1 MNGFCQDQVLK
12 ALEAHLFPDFLECPP
27 LVFSVCSALTAYQ
40 RKVSPVLA
48 YPSSLSKAAI
58 LLGLCRSRI
67 SVEKTVQYNVIAQ
80 IKLENNNMKKT
91 NQCLV
96 ITLILRLRM
105 ITTALPQGV
114 YMRSSQPIIEAERV
128 TVERQCT
135 MLLKNERRMSPTSI
149 NLFDG

>member
-1 MNGFCQDQVLK
+1 M
-12 ALEAHLFPDFLECPP
+12 
-27 LVFSVCSALTAYQ
+27 
-40 RKVSPVLA
+40 
-48 YPSSLSKAAI
+48 
-58 LLGLCRSRI
+58 
-67 SVEKTVQYNVIAQ
+67 QYNVIAQ
-80 IKLENNNMKKT
+80 IKLENNNMQKT

>member
-1 MNGFCQDQVLK
+1 MNGFCLKQCQVLK
-12 ALEAHLFPDFLECPP
+12 DLEAHLFPDFPGVPP
-27 LVFSVCSALTAYQ
+27 WFFSVCSALTAYQ

-58 LLGLCRSRI
+58 LLWLCRSRI

-105 ITTALPQGV
+105 ITTALPWGV
-114 YMRSSQPIIEAERV
+114 YMRSSQPILRPFNYYFHWSGKSDRWKAV
-128 TVERQCT
+128 YNVA
-135 MLLKNERRMSPTSI
+135 
-149 NLFDG
+149 